1 MSRTDTPTR
10 PRSVLS
16 MLLSLAL
23 AGLALAPSTLGA
35 HGDAVLELAS
45 SSVAAGT
52 AVTVDGSSFETGSAY
67 RLRLVGALDEHEITE
82 VRPDAEGNFSLE
94 MRIPGS
100 VAEGRW
106 ELIAVAPDGDV
117 VARAP
122 LTVVG
127 PAAAGGAGGGDAA
140 SSGGAPGGGRDGG
153 ARAGDMEL
161 QRDRSGAEWG
171 AIGLLVGLAGGLGV
185 GLLRG

>member
-1 MSRTDTPTR
+1 MRRTDAPTR
-10 PRSVLS
+10 PRQLPAV
-16 MLLSLAL
+16 LLSLAL
-23 AGLALAPSTLGA
+23 AGAAVPLAPSPAGA

-67 RLRLVGALDEHEITE
+67 RLRLVGAMDEHDLTE
-82 VRPDAEGNFSLE
+82 VRPDSEGAFSLE
-94 MRIPGS
+94 LRIPAA
-100 VAEGRW
+100 VADGRW

-117 VARAP
+117 VARTP
-122 LTVVG
+122 LTVV
-127 PAAAGGAGGGDAA
+127 AASAGGAAAPSDGASDGGQD
-140 SSGGAPGGGRDGG
+140 RG
-153 ARAGDMEL
+153 ARAGEIDLE
-161 QRDRSGAEWG
+161 RERSGAEWG